1 MRASDG
7 DVEYQPLS
15 ISDRGRIAGG
25 PNSVTPV
32 DQRITCSTN
41 GKAFR
46 PLEEEESGINN
57 NDEINAWGFGNEE
70 RTNGIPVAAQLEPH
84 NRIVIN
90 ISGTRYE
97 THESTLAS
105 LPDSLL
111 GSTIRRAP
119 YYRPA
124 SNDLYFER
132 NREAFDSILFYYQS
146 GGKDGGILV
155 KPDGIT
161 DETFAVDVK
170 FFELGEEAERM
181 LGLVPE
187 GNNDEFEGI
196 TSGLTSKIAA
206 LFEPN
211 RTHNFI
217 PLHRLIDVW
226 TIAILVLFITLL
238 CVQTLPSIKEML
250 IVNRCC
256 NQSDTNVALET
267 HRGISLFWSVGEK
280 VCVSWFTLEYILR
293 TLSTTHKRAYLL
305 SKQGIFDMLSFL
317 PYVIQII
324 LKEIRSET
332 DELYLHGVLNLLAFF
347 SVFKLTRYSKGLRIL
362 MKVIQTSLK
371 ELVLLLQCVILSLI
385 LFSSVI
391 YFFESSEQTTPF
403 TSIPA
408 TFWFVTVTM
417 TTVGYG
423 DMTPTTVAGKIFSAL
438 CAVLGVCVV
447 LAIPSTI
454 IVSNFIILLFGAKN
468 KAKKRQKRKKRSFLL
483 ERINRLR
490 TVSLT

>member
-7 DVEYQPLS
+7 DVEYQPFP
-15 ISDRGRIAGG
+15 ISDRGRIPGG
-25 PNSVTPV
+25 PNSMTPI

-41 GKAFR
+41 GKSFR
-46 PLEEEESGINN
+46 PLEEKDSGINN
-57 NDEINAWGFGNEE
+57 KDEINAWGFGNEE
-70 RTNGIPVAAQLEPH
+70 RTNGIPVAAQLERH

-90 ISGTRYE
+90 ISGMRYE

-187 GNNDEFEGI
+187 RNHDEFEGN

-211 RTHNFI
+211 RTHNFT

-226 TIAILVLFITLL
+226 TIAIIILFITLL
-238 CVQTLPSIKEML
+238 CLKTLPSIKEML

-267 HRGISLFWSVGEK
+267 RRGISLFWSVGEK

-293 TLSTTHKRAYLL
+293 TLSATHKRAYLL

-317 PYVIQII
+317 PYVIHII
-324 LKEIRSET
+324 LKEILSET
-332 DELYLHGVLNLLAFF
+332 DKLYLHGVLNLLAFF
-347 SVFKLTRYSKGLRIL
+347 SVFKLTRYSEGLRIL
-362 MKVIQTSLK
+362 MKTIQTSLK
-371 ELVLLLQCVILSLI
+371 ELVLFLQCAFLSLI

-391 YFFESSEQTTPF
+391 YFCESSEQTTSF

-438 CAVLGVCVV
+438 SAFVGVCVV

-454 IVSNFIILLFGAKN
+454 IVSNFIFYYSEQKTKPRKG
-468 KAKKRQKRKKRSFLL
+468 KKGRNKRSFLL
-483 ERINRLR
+483 ELINRFR
-490 TVSLT
+490 TVSL

>member
-1 MRASDG
+1 MSSTN
-7 DVEYQPLS
+7 LS
-15 ISDRGRIAGG
+15 SLAISDRGRNAEG
-25 PNSVTPV
+25 PNSVPPI
-32 DQRITCSTN
+32 DQWIRCSN

-57 NDEINAWGFGNEE
+57 NDEINTWRFGNEG
-70 RTNGIPVAAQLEPH
+70 RTNGIPVASQLERH
-84 NRIVIN
+84 DRIVIN
-90 ISGTRYE
+90 ISGMIYE

-161 DETFAVDVK
+161 AETFAVDVK

-181 LGLVPE
+181 IGLVTE
-187 GNNDEFEGI
+187 RNHDEVEDI

-211 RTHNFI
+211 RTHGFT

-226 TIAILVLFITLL
+226 TIAIIVLFITLL
-238 CVQTLPSIKEML
+238 CLKTLPSIKEML
-250 IVNRCC
+250 IVTNRCC
-256 NQSDTNVALET
+256 NQSDTNVALKT
-267 HRGISLFWSVGEK
+267 RRGINLFWSVGEK
-280 VCVSWFTLEYILR
+280 VCISWFALEYILR
-293 TLSTTHKRAYLL
+293 TLSATHKRAYLL
-305 SKQGIFDMLSFL
+305 SEQGIFDMLLFL
-317 PYVIQII
+317 PYFIQII
-324 LKEIRSET
+324 LQEILSET
-332 DELYLHGVLNLLAFF
+332 DKLYLHGVLNLLALF
-347 SVFKLTRYSKGLRIL
+347 SVFKLTRFSKGLRIL
-362 MKVIQTSLK
+362 MKTIQRSLK
-371 ELVLLLQCVILSLI
+371 ELVLFLQCVFVSLI

-391 YFFESSEQTTPF
+391 YFCESSEQTTPF

-408 TFWFVTVTM
+408 AFWFVIVTM

-423 DMTPTTVAGKIFSAL
+423 DVTPTTVAGKIVSVL
-438 CAVLGVCVV
+438 CAFSGVCVV

-454 IVSNFIILLFGAKN
+454 IVSNFSFYYSEQKTKPRKG
-468 KAKKRQKRKKRSFLL
+468 KKERNKRSFLL
-483 ERINRLR
+483 EWINRFR
-490 TVSLT
+490 TVSLKKQF